1 MLIIS
6 FFAVIIP
13 SSVISYLFSQNMRKL
28 LMIEQKNMTSQQLQ
42 LYQNTI
48 HEFYSKIIDDVHACI
63 ASDTLQGLDET
74 VVAGNLPGNDI
85 LTALQAM
92 KDSNPVYTVVQMGTK
107 YGDYLSTGKND
118 VPENYNPKDT
128 DWYKQGTHSL
138 NKAQPT
144 APYYTDTG
152 TPMVK
157 VTQGIVKDGFLLGVV
172 AADIS
177 IQTIINLFNGSKLK
191 NAAGYSILVG
201 NNGIIYADPS
211 DKTNVLKKID
221 SCYGMEIGSFT
232 AQNKNHVATLKFSG
246 KKYLVSAV
254 NDTLTR
260 SNFISI
266 IPEKEIFSNLNRIN
280 TIILLTAVCCVLVVL
295 LFTYLTI
302 NRLTKSLKEL
312 VLVLKDISQGN
323 GDLTKRLK
331 ADGTNEFASIA
342 RYFNLTLDKISNLI
356 RIIKKGSHSINSGSE
371 ELKIHIENSAASFNQ
386 IDTTVKNIQQQNT
399 AQTQIITK
407 TITSVDTLGKNIE
420 ELKEDVI
427 MQAASIEESSSA
439 VEQMISNIS
448 SVTKTLELNAGSM
461 DQLSRSSNES
471 RDELVI
477 VSDTIRKVA
486 EESETLL
493 DVSSIIENIAE
504 QTNLLAMNAAIE
516 AAHAGEFG
524 KGFAVVADE
533 IRKLAETSGA
543 ESKNISA
550 SLLKIKTSMGEVN
563 NSATSMLE
571 KFEQIDTG
579 MKDVSLKETAI
590 KDAMTEQ
597 SNGSKEILKAVGN
610 LKDVSEN
617 LKTKAHAMQEFGTS
631 VMQEN
636 KNLEILTAQVA
647 GGIGEI
653 SAGATSFAQANHK
666 INELSSKNT
675 KSVEELNRH
684 VNTFIIDDN

>member
-1 MLIIS
+1 
-6 FFAVIIP
+6 
-13 SSVISYLFSQNMRKL
+13 
-28 LMIEQKNMTSQQLQ
+28 
-42 LYQNTI
+42 
-48 HEFYSKIIDDVHACI
+48 
-63 ASDTLQGLDET
+63 
-74 VVAGNLPGNDI
+74 
-85 LTALQAM
+85 
-92 KDSNPVYTVVQMGTK
+92 
-107 YGDYLSTGKND
+107 
-118 VPENYNPKDT
+118 
-128 DWYKQGTHSL
+128 
-138 NKAQPT
+138 
-144 APYYTDTG
+144 
-152 TPMVK
+152 
-157 VTQGIVKDGFLLGVV
+157 
-172 AADIS
+172 
-177 IQTIINLFNGSKLK
+177 
-191 NAAGYSILVG
+191 
-201 NNGIIYADPS
+201 
-211 DKTNVLKKID
+211 
-221 SCYGMEIGSFT
+221 
-232 AQNKNHVATLKFSG
+232 
-246 KKYLVSAV
+246 
-254 NDTLTR
+254 
-260 SNFISI
+260 
-266 IPEKEIFSNLNRIN
+266 
-280 TIILLTAVCCVLVVL
+280 
-295 LFTYLTI
+295 
-302 NRLTKSLKEL
+302 
-312 VLVLKDISQGN
+312 LKDISQGN